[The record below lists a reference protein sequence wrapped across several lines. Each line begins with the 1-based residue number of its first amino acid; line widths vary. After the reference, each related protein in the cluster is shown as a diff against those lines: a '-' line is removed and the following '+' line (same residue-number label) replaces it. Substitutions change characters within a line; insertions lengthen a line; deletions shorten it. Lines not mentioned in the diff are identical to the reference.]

1 MGGQDEAASPGGPPG
16 RRLLI
21 LADGQLD
28 PFRAKTTA
36 CLLRFRGPEVVGVL
50 DREHAGRTAAE
61 VLGVPAA
68 APVIGTLAEGLALAP
83 DTLVIGIAPQGGT
96 LPEEWRP
103 LLRGALEAGLH
114 VLSGLHV
121 FLADDPELAALAAR
135 HGGRLTDLRRPPDGQ
150 PIACLRARGT
160 RARRVLTVGTDCN
173 VGKMVT
179 TFALHAAG
187 LRLGLDARIVPT
199 GQTGMMIAGHGVGL
213 DRIPGD
219 FMAGWVEELVCAA
232 GDGDVVLVEGQG
244 SLLHPAYSPVTLA
257 LLHGAA
263 PDAMVLV
270 HHAGRAAIR
279 YQDVPIPPLRE
290 WIRRYEDAVAPLHPG
305 RVTGIA
311 INPTGLSPAAA
322 ADALR
327 RAADETGLPAA
338 DVVTE
343 GAEGLLQ
350 AALK

>member
-1 MGGQDEAASPGGPPG
+1 MPAG

-36 CLLRFRGPEVVGVL
+36 CLLRYRSADVVGVL

-61 VLGVPAA
+61 VLGVPGP
-68 APVIGTLAEGLALAP
+68 APVVADLEAGLRLGP

-103 LLRGALEAGLH
+103 VLRGALAAGLSI
-114 VLSGLHV
+114 LSGLHV
-121 FLADDPELAALAAR
+121 FLADDPELAALASR
-135 HGGRLTDLRRPPDGQ
+135 HGGTLTDLRRPPDGQ
-150 PIACLRARGT
+150 PIARLRARAT
-160 RARRVLTVGTDCN
+160 RARRILTVGTDCN
-173 VGKMVT
+173 VGKMVA
-179 TFALHAAG
+179 TFELLAAARRAG
-187 LRLGLDARIVPT
+187 VDARIVPT
-199 GQTGMMIAGHGVGL
+199 GQTGMMIAGHGIGL

-219 FMAGWVEELVCAA
+219 FMAGWVEQLVCEA
-232 GDGDVVLVEGQG
+232 GDADAVVVEGQG

-279 YQDVPIPPLRE
+279 YQDVTIPPLPE
-290 WIRRYEDAVAPLHPG
+290 WVRRYEDAVAPLHTG
-305 RVTGIA
+305 RVVGIA
-311 INPTGLSPAAA
+311 VNPTGLSPA
-322 ADALR
+322 DA
-327 RAADETGLPAA
+327 RAAIRQAEDETGLPAA
-338 DVVTE
+338 DVVAE
-343 GAEGLLQ
+343 GAERLLN
-350 AALK
+350 AALS